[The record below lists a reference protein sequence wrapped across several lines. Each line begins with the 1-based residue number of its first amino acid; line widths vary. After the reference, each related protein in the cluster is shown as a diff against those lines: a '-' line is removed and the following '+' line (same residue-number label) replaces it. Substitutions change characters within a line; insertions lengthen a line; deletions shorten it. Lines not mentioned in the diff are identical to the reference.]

1 MVTNLSTYTDCLDN
15 AALAYTL
22 EKDGRRVHV
31 IERGLSESDR
41 IVGELLQPSGY
52 LKLLELG
59 LEDCMDE
66 IDAQRV
72 FGYSLYKDGKN
83 TKLSYPLE
91 NFDSDVEVPSHFVG
105 LILENCNLPYE
116 DHGHVILGDPS
127 PILFYPISSTEIRCL
142 VDVPGQKLPSVGNGE
157 MANYLKTVVAPQL
170 VNVDSSA
177 QWPVS
182 IDAQES
188 CSNAVLL
195 GFGIVEKCTKHDT
208 VSNLLK
214 SGTAEPHSSSLL
226 YPNDKFNIKK
236 PLLYFLQDYAL
247 TSKATVHLDGQTTFT
262 DAEIQMKD
270 LLPVVAESYLSK
282 SLHEGE
288 KHSMLVPHF
297 SRNVAMTIT
306 KMMKPMIDILYSLN
320 RKLLSTILLS
330 SPTIMLVRMAID
342 EFGTAAVRN
351 AWALVEFTA
360 ATLLDEESNIPAYC
374 TQNTRPAITSQFKP
388 SNVSKK
394 PAESQPTNAHVVE
407 EHTESQPTNS
417 PVLEEPAETQHK
429 TTPKIT
435 GRGSSWLQKESWT
448 QLVNNDNNSFRISQI
463 LSDITFPEQT
473 AEAGGA
479 TTVNT
484 TTTTNAF

>member
-1 MVTNLSTYTDCLDN
+1 MEMFIEFSDASFSVYDELNTKSLNKSQQEPKIASVSGVGKPTLTLTSHN
-15 AALAYTL
+15 VALAYTL

-31 IERGLSESDR
+31 IERDLSEPDR
-41 IVGELLQPSGY
+41 IIGELLQPSGY

-59 LEDCMDE
+59 LEDCVDE

-188 CSNAVLL
+188 CSNVVLL
-195 GFGIVEKCTKHDT
+195 GFGIFEKCTKHDT

-214 SGTAEPHSSSLL
+214 SGTAEPRTDGANISLLLDLMKLQLSAINEPQQSFSSDSSSLL
-226 YPNDKFNIKK
+226 YPNDKFKIKK
-236 PLLYFLQDYAL
+236 PLLYFLQDSAL

-288 KHSMLVPHF
+288 KHSMLVPRF
-297 SRNVAMTIT
+297 SRVSEHVLIGYTQPLRV
-306 KMMKPMIDILYSLN
+306 KDWD
-320 RKLLSTILLS
+320 R
-330 SPTIMLVRMAID
+330 
-342 EFGTAAVRN
+342 
-351 AWALVEFTA
+351 ALVEFTTV
-360 ATLLDEESNIPAYC
+360 TLLDEESNIPACC
-374 TQNTRPAITSQFKP
+374 TQNTRPAITAQFKP
-388 SNVSKK
+388 SNASSLPLPNLSNKSKK
-394 PAESQPTNAHVVE
+394 QNVGT
-407 EHTESQPTNS
+407 
-417 PVLEEPAETQHK
+417 
-429 TTPKIT
+429 I
-435 GRGSSWLQKESWT
+435 
-448 QLVNNDNNSFRISQI
+448 
-463 LSDITFPEQT
+463 
-473 AEAGGA
+473 
-479 TTVNT
+479 
-484 TTTTNAF
+484 